1 MALLLPR
8 ERQGWEMVVL
18 GCPKTKLLRI
28 PVPNPFS
35 QPPAKHGATLKLN
48 SPFIGSFYK
57 KLNI

>member
-8 ERQGWEMVVL
+8 ERQGWEMLVL

-35 QPPAKHGATLKLN
+35 QPPAQHGATLKLN